1 MENTALE
8 TQTLTDYTPLR
19 EMANAIRALSMDAVE
34 KAQSGHP
41 GMPMG
46 MADVATLLFT
56 KYLKFNPADPTW
68 FDRDRFILSGGHG
81 SMLLYS
87 LLYLTGYEKM
97 TLDQIKNFRQL
108 HSLAAG
114 HPEIEQSAGIEMT
127 TGPLGQGIATSVGF
141 AMAEEMLKSRF
152 GSELIDHKT
161 FVMAGDGDLMEGIS
175 HEACSLAGHLGLSNL
190 VVLYDDNGISID
202 GKTDLSFSD
211 DTVKRFDSYGWKTLH
226 ADGHDFESIDRALE
240 KAVSETERPTLIACK
255 TRIGYGAPTKENT
268 SSAHGSPLGE
278 SELKGAKEAL
288 NWAHDAFEIPEDL
301 LSQWRS
307 IGDKNKA
314 VYTAWN
320 TRFNG
325 LDAEKKEAFN
335 TYLNPSVTSLMKDP
349 IATFIEDCVKNP
361 TKIPTRKASGEVLK
375 VLATA
380 IPQLVGGSA
389 DLTGSNITKVQ
400 DTHIH
405 KNDFSGSYIY
415 YGVREHGMAAIM
427 NGFTLHGGLIPYGGT
442 FLCFADYS
450 RPSIRLAALMKQ
462 RVIHVMTHDSIGL
475 GEDGPTHQPVE
486 HLSAMRAIPNCY
498 TFRPADLVETAESWE
513 AALNLEH
520 APSLL
525 SLTRQNLPAVRLE
538 SASEN
543 LTAKGG
549 YILREAGNAHTITL
563 FASGS
568 EVEIA
573 LEAKEMLET
582 KGDGVRVVSVP
593 CLDLLLEQGND
604 YLSSLRGSAQKLCA
618 IEAGCRQSW
627 DRLIGFDG
635 IFIGMESFGESAPY
649 EVLYSHFGITAENTV
664 SKLS

>member
-1 MENTALE
+1 MINTTQE
-8 TQTLTDYTPLR
+8 TQAQTDYQSLK

-34 KAQSGHP
+34 KANSGHP

-46 MADVATLLFT
+46 MADVATLLFS
-56 KYLKFNPADPTW
+56 KYLKFDPKNPTW

-97 TLDQIKNFRQL
+97 SLDEIKNFRQL

-114 HPEIEQSAGIEMT
+114 HPEIMQEAGIEMT

-141 AMAEEMLKSRF
+141 AIAEEMMKSRF
-152 GSELIDHKT
+152 GSDLVDHKT

-175 HEACSLAGHLGLSNL
+175 HEACSFAGHLGLSNL
-190 VVLYDDNGISID
+190 VVLFDDNGISID
-202 GKTDLSFSD
+202 GKVDLSCSD
-211 DTVKRFDSYGWKTLH
+211 DVIKRFESYGWKTLH
-226 ADGHDFESIDRALE
+226 ADGHDFESIDRAIE
-240 KAVSETERPTLIACK
+240 KAVAETERPTLIACK

-278 SELKGAKEAL
+278 KELQGAKEAL
-288 NWAHDAFEIPEDL
+288 KWPYDAFDIPAEI
-301 LSQWRS
+301 LSQWRALGVKGS
-307 IGDKNKA
+307 EK
-314 VYTAWN
+314 YTTWCERYN
-320 TRFNG
+320 N
-325 LDAEKKEAFN
+325 LDAQTKACFDR
-335 TYLNPSVTSLMKDP
+335 YLNPNVQKDLRP
-349 IATFIEDCVKNP
+349 AIDAFIKGCIKNP
-361 TKIPTRKASGEVLK
+361 KETATRKASGEVLEIVAK
-375 VLATA
+375 TL
-380 IPQLVGGSA
+380 PQLVGGSA

-400 DTHIH
+400 ETYIKKH
-405 KNDFSGSYIY
+405 DFSGSYIY
-415 YGVREHGMAAIM
+415 YGIREHGMAAIM
-427 NGFTLHGGLIPYGGT
+427 NGLTLHGGFIPYGGT

-486 HLSAMRAIPNCY
+486 HLSALRAIPNCY

-513 AALNLEH
+513 IAINLET

-538 SASEN
+538 ETDEN

-549 YILREAGNAHTITL
+549 YILREANNDHSITI

-573 LEAKEMLET
+573 LQAKDSLEE
-582 KGDGVRVVSVP
+582 KGEGVRVVSVP
-593 CLDLLLEQGND
+593 CLDLLIEQGD
-604 YLSSLRGSAQKLCA
+604 AYMQSLRGQGKKLCA

-627 DRLIGFDG
+627 DRIIGFDG
-635 IFIGMESFGESAPY
+635 VFIGMDSFGESAPY
-649 EVLYSHFGITAENTV
+649 EILYKYFGITAENTV
-664 SKLS
+664 EKLS